1 MRPRWPEQKGHG
13 GRTSHVLVKERN
25 YLGHSTSV
33 QSMSLGW
40 KLCPLPHAFP
50 RHSPCCRCQD
60 AGSACLYLMPQNPP
74 IRGAPLVHGPLLDF
88 LPREP
93 RQSLGGHRQ
102 GCWLCAGQGQTL
114 MRPLNTSF
122 FLSEG
127 QHPAELSTLFLWL
140 PLEQAGDGL

>member
-1 MRPRWPEQKGHG
+1 MRPRWPEQGHG
-13 GRTSHVLVKERN
+13 RSSHVFIKERN
-25 YLGHSTSV
+25 YQGHSKLI
-33 QSMSLGW
+33 QSLSLGW
-40 KLCPLPHAFP
+40 KPLPHAFP

-60 AGSACLYLMPQNPP
+60 AGSACLYLLPQNPP
-74 IRGAPLVHGPLLDF
+74 TRGAPLVHEPLLDF

-102 GCWLCAGQGQTL
+102 GCLLCAGQGQML

-122 FLSEG
+122 FLPEG